1 MEKIDYK
8 SLTVNE
14 LVKQLSPSSPVVE
27 ELTKRGVIRNRN
39 YTGNIGEYFAI
50 EFFNNFDTETYTKTK
65 DLPKLFRSGENSQDI
80 DAKDGNGKGYSI
92 KTISKPT
99 GTTGSFWN
107 PESIENN
114 EEKFS
119 YLLIV
124 ILDKTFQVDKILELN
139 WENFMKNK
147 RYNKRMRNYN
157 ISVTNKLIEEFTIIF
172 KNK

>member
-1 MEKIDYK
+1 MKK
-8 SLTVNE
+8 LLTVNE

-27 ELTKRGVIRNRN
+27 ELTRRGVIRNRN

-50 EFFNNFDTETYTKTK
+50 QFFNNIDTEIYTKTK
-65 DLPKLFRSGENSQDI
+65 DLPKLFKSDENSQDI
-80 DAKDGNGKGYSI
+80 DAKDENGKEYSI
-92 KTISKPT
+92 KTITKPT

-114 EEKFS
+114 EAKFS

-124 ILDKTFQVDKILELN
+124 ILDKGFQVDKILELT

-147 RYNKRMRNYN
+147 KYNKRMRNYN
-157 ISVTNKLIEEFTIIF
+157 ISVTNKLVEEFKIIF
-172 KNK
+172 KKN